1 MKKVTAEELE
11 KIIENHGKWL
21 RDEAGGA
28 RADLSGACL
37 SRADL
42 TGANPGRD
50 PEPDTELIPAVEMI
64 PAAEAEPDLREGAWK
79 EDEK

>member
-28 RADLSGACL
+28 RADLSGA
-37 SRADL
+37 DL
-42 TGANPGRD
+42 TGAR
-50 PEPDTELIPAVEMI
+50 LA
-64 PAAEAEPDLREGAWK
+64 GAK
-79 EDEK
+79 L